1 MLDAIFKRNS
11 LVFVE
16 ISHYSINCTNYH
28 YICGGNMY
36 KINIEHLRPGMV
48 IGKTISSSDGIVLLS
63 EGLTIKEHYIDKLIE
78 SGISEICVRIDELSE
93 VKIIDIIQEENRQTA
108 KILTKQTMEKINMGD
123 EFSTAKITE
132 IVSTIIED
140 LLNDEGI
147 ILNLSDIRAVDDYT
161 FDHCVN
167 VCVLSIVTGIALGYD
182 KEKLLKLGVGAI
194 LHDIGKILVSQEI
207 LNKPGA
213 LEKKEYDEIKKHAE
227 LGYHTII
234 RHTEL
239 DTSSMMVILEHHER
253 YNGTGYPAGK
263 KRNEIHEFSRIVAI
277 ADVYDAL
284 TSDRVYKK
292 RICPSEAIE
301 HLVSMSNHDFDHEI
315 LEKFLKHVTSYPIGT
330 MVLLNS
336 GIRGVVSG
344 KNNDYPSRPKV
355 KCIMDQSGNK
365 IKYNAELELIYHPS
379 VTITK
384 VLEDI
389 S

>member
-1 MLDAIFKRNS
+1 M
-11 LVFVE
+11 
-16 ISHYSINCTNYH
+16 H
-28 YICGGNMY
+28 

-63 EGLTIKEHYIDKLIE
+63 EGLTIKEHYIDKFIE
-78 SGISEICVRIDELSE
+78 LGISEIYVRIDELSE
-93 VKIIDIIQEENRQTA
+93 IKIVDITKEENRKA
-108 KILTKQTMEKINMGD
+108 AERVIKQTMEKINMGD
-123 EFSTAKITE
+123 EFSTAKIME

-140 LLNDEGI
+140 LLNDEGVL
-147 ILNLSDIRAVDDYT
+147 LNLSDIRAVDDYT
-161 FDHCVN
+161 FDHSVN

-194 LHDIGKILVSQEI
+194 LHDIGKVLIAQEI

-213 LEKKEYDEIKKHAE
+213 LDEREYSEIKKHTE
-227 LGYHTII
+227 LGYHTIV

-239 DTSSMMVILEHHER
+239 HASSMMVVLEHHER

-263 KRNEIHEFSRIVAI
+263 KKNEIHEFSRIVAI

-292 RICPSEAIE
+292 KIHPDEAIE
-301 HLVSMSNHDFDHEI
+301 YLVSMGNHDFDDEI
-315 LEKFLKHVTSYPIGT
+315 LEKFLQYVTGYPIGT
-330 MVLLNS
+330 VVLLNS
-336 GIRGVVSG
+336 GIRGVISG
-344 KNNDYPSRPKV
+344 NNKDYPSRPKV
-355 KCIMDQSGNK
+355 KCIIDQSGNK

-379 VTITK
+379 VTIVK